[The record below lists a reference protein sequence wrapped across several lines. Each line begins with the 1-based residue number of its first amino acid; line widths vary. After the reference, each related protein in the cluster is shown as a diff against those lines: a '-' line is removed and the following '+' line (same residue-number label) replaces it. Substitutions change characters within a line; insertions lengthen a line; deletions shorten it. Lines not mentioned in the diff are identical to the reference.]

1 MLTWSLD
8 RKQNARTSHI
18 FMSPPNCTN
27 ISLYFKVMNCSIL
40 VKQDL
45 PRSLKPIFSLR
56 TSDWIQVRLVLGAW
70 RCNLLW
76 LLYVVFVFGVYL
88 YMIYVRFQIYI
99 YIYIYLCVCTS
110 GTLCLLERENGGTIF
125 YSMVL
130 DLCIKNCSKLER
142 LTRKGK
148 ALGVGVVT
156 SSFFSNWILNLFSFS
171 FFNFTDLWS

>member
-99 YIYIYLCVCTS
+99 YIYISLCVYKWH
-110 GTLCLLERENGGTIF
+110 TLF
-125 YSMVL
+125 AW
-130 DLCIKNCSKLER
+130 
-142 LTRKGK
+142 KGK
-148 ALGVGVVT
+148 
-156 SSFFSNWILNLFSFS
+156 WRDHILFYGARSVYKELLKIGKIN
-171 FFNFTDLWS
+171 T

>member
-1 MLTWSLD
+1 
-8 RKQNARTSHI
+8 
-18 FMSPPNCTN
+18 MSPPNCTN

-99 YIYIYLCVCTS
+99 YIYIYISVCVQVAHS
-110 GTLCLLERENGGTIF
+110 VCL
-125 YSMVL
+125 
-130 DLCIKNCSKLER
+130 
-142 LTRKGK
+142 KGK
-148 ALGVGVVT
+148 MEGPY
-156 SSFFSNWILNLFSFS
+156 SILWCSICV
-171 FFNFTDLWS
+171 